1 MRLSAISAAALL
13 LAIPRAGN
21 AQEPP
26 PLTHLAAYRPL
37 LEETVRSSPDLRRLQ
52 SLLDAERARIPQA
65 GALPDPELSLG
76 VQRRA
81 AMDVVVPNPV
91 MAEMPLM
98 GSTPLATEYSLMAT
112 QSFPWPGKRQSRTE
126 LARSALT
133 RAETELQRA
142 VMDLEAQVQ
151 EGLNTL
157 LRVQAELGLLADQDR
172 LWAEAEALA
181 KQCCELGT
189 GTQADLLQAMM
200 ARARLAQRKLE
211 LEAQE
216 DLQRMALNR
225 LAGRPVDTPLPTP
238 ETMDRLP
245 RPKLPPAAE
254 ALEDARLR
262 SPELALGRRD
272 LHTAAQ
278 GVTLGRLDQRPDL
291 RISAGAMKE
300 PGMGTGWKAEVG
312 LALPIWSGRKQNQ
325 LVLQRQA
332 EQGAAKAAQAALNL
346 LLEQSL
352 AERLRSWSLAERQ
365 LKLYDEALLP
375 QGELA
380 LRSLL
385 GQYEGGK
392 ATFQAVLDSLNSRL
406 KDRQAR
412 LDILARL
419 QNLAIAQQRV
429 ALGRAPGSATGGPE
443 GGMGLSSRPAPVRSA
458 SNPAPAAAQ
467 PASANPSMSM

>member
-1 MRLSAISAAALL
+1 MRMSALSAAALL
-13 LAIPRAGN
+13 LVLPRAGT

-26 PLTHLAAYRPL
+26 PLTSLTAYHPL
-37 LEETVRSSPDLRRLQ
+37 LEETIRSSPDLHRLRA
-52 SLLDAERARIPQA
+52 LLEAERARIPQA

-76 VQRRA
+76 IQRRA

-98 GSTPLATEYSLMAT
+98 GSTPLATEYSLMAS
-112 QSFPWPGKRQSRTE
+112 QAFPWPGKRKGRVE
-126 LARSALT
+126 LAQSALT
-133 RAETELQRA
+133 RAETEIQRA
-142 VMDLEAQVQ
+142 VMDLEAQLQ
-151 EGLNTL
+151 EGLNAL
-157 LRVQAELGLLADQDR
+157 LRVHAELGLLADQDR

-211 LEAQE
+211 LEAQG
-216 DLQRMALNR
+216 DLQRQALNR
-225 LAGRPVDTPLPTP
+225 LAGRPADAPLPIP
-238 ETMDRLP
+238 ESLDRLP
-245 RPKLPPAAE
+245 RPKLPPAA
-254 ALEDARLR
+254 AVLEDARRR

-272 LHTAAQ
+272 LHSAAQ
-278 GVTLGRLDQRPDL
+278 SVTLGRLDLRPDL

-312 LALPIWSGRKQNQ
+312 FALPIYSGRKQNQ
-325 LVLQRQA
+325 IVLQRQA
-332 EQGAAKAAQAALNL
+332 EQGAAKAAQAGLNL
-346 LLEQSL
+346 LLEQGL

-392 ATFQAVLDSLNSRL
+392 TTFQAVLDSLNSRL

-419 QNLAIAQQRV
+419 QGFAIAQQRV
-429 ALGRAPGSATGGPE
+429 SLGRVAGSATGGPE
-443 GGMGLSSRPAPVRSA
+443 GGMGGSSRPAPVRSA
-458 SNPAPAAAQ
+458 AGPAPSSAQ
-467 PASANPSMSM
+467 PASATSSMSM

>member
-13 LAIPRAGN
+13 LAIPRTGT

-26 PLTHLAAYRPL
+26 PLTSLSVYRSL
-37 LEETVRSSPDLRRLQ
+37 LDETVRSSPDLRRLQ

-112 QSFPWPGKRQSRTE
+112 QSFPWPGKRQGRTE
-126 LARSALT
+126 LAKSALT
-133 RAETELQRA
+133 RVETELQRA

-151 EGLNTL
+151 DGLNTL

-216 DLQRMALNR
+216 DLQRQALNR
-225 LAGRPVDTPLPTP
+225 LAGRPVDAPLPTP
-238 ETMDRLP
+238 EAMDRLP
-245 RPKLPPAAE
+245 RPKLPAAAE
-254 ALEDARLR
+254 ALEDARRR

-278 GVTLGRLDQRPDL
+278 GVTLGRLDLRPDL

-300 PGMGTGWKAEVG
+300 PGMDPGWKAEVG
-312 LALPIWSGRKQNQ
+312 VALPIWSGRKQNQ
-325 LVLQRQA
+325 LVLQKQA

-392 ATFQAVLDSLNSRL
+392 ATFQAVLDSLNGRF
-406 KDRQAR
+406 KDRQGR
-412 LDILARL
+412 LDTLARIHS
-419 QNLAIAQQRV
+419 LAIAQQRV
-429 ALGRAPGSATGGPE
+429 ALGGGAGIATNGPE
-443 GGMGLSSRPAPVRSA
+443 GAMGGSARPAPARS
-458 SNPAPAAAQ
+458 PAATAATAAVPTQ
-467 PASANPSMSM
+467 KSSSMSM